1 MDINGAVVLVTGANR
16 GLGRAFA
23 RELVKRGAKVYAGAR
38 NPASVVDEGVI
49 PVQLDVT
56 DDASVEAAAKELGD
70 VSIVVN
76 NAGVIVPGVG
86 VGVDSIRTEFEV
98 NFFGIVRTTDAFAP
112 ILKANGGGAIV
123 NVLSVASFTGSA
135 DWRGYAASKAAAWSL
150 TKSTRDALQE
160 QGTNVIAVHA
170 GFIDTDMAASVDAPK
185 ITPEDVVSQVLQAI
199 ENGDDEVLADD
210 NTRAVKAS
218 LAS

>member
-1 MDINGAVVLVTGANR
+1 MDIDGAVVLVTGANR

-23 RELVKRGAKVYAGAR
+23 RELAQRGAKVYAGAR
-38 NPASVVDEGVI
+38 NPASVVDEGVV

-70 VSIVVN
+70 VSIVIN
-76 NAGVIVPGVG
+76 NAGVIVPGAG
-86 VGVDSIRTEFEV
+86 ADSIRAEFEV

-112 ILKANGGGAIV
+112 VLKANGGGAIV
-123 NVLSVASFTGSA
+123 NVLSVASFIGSA

-150 TKSTRDALQE
+150 TKSTRDALRE

-170 GFIDTDMAASVDAPK
+170 GFIDTDMAAGVDAPK

-199 ENGDDEVLADD
+199 QNGDDEVLADD

>member
-56 DDASVEAAAKELGD
+56 YGASVQAAAKERGD

-76 NAGVIVPGVG
+76 NAGVIVPG

-123 NVLSVASFTGSA
+123 NVLSVAS
-135 DWRGYAASKAAAWSL
+135 
-150 TKSTRDALQE
+150 
-160 QGTNVIAVHA
+160 
-170 GFIDTDMAASVDAPK
+170 
-185 ITPEDVVSQVLQAI
+185 
-199 ENGDDEVLADD
+199 
-210 NTRAVKAS
+210 
-218 LAS
+218 

>member
-1 MDINGAVVLVTGANR
+1 MDFNGAAVLVTGANR

-23 RELVKRGAKVYAGAR
+23 QELARRGAKVYAGAR

-70 VSIVVN
+70 VSIVIN
-76 NAGVIVPGVG
+76 NAGVLVG
-86 VGVDSIRTEFEV
+86 GADVDSIKAEFEV
-98 NFFGIVRTTDAFAP
+98 NFFGIVRTTDTFAP

-123 NVLSVASFTGSA
+123 NVLSILSFIGRA
-135 DWRGYAASKAAAWSL
+135 GWRGYAASKAAGWSL
-150 TKSTRDALQE
+150 TQSTREALRD

-170 GFIDTDMAASVDAPK
+170 GFIDTDMAAAQTGPK
-185 ITPEDVVSQVLQAI
+185 ITPESVVSQVLQAI
-199 ENGDDEVLADD
+199 ENGDDEVLADER
-210 NTRAVKAS
+210 TRSVKAA

>member
-76 NAGVIVPGVG
+76 NAGVIVPG

>member
-1 MDINGAVVLVTGANR
+1 MDFNGAAVLVTGANR

-38 NPASVVDEGVI
+38 NPASVVDDGVI

-70 VSIVVN
+70 VSIVIN
-76 NAGVIVPGVG
+76 NAGVLVG
-86 VGVDSIRTEFEV
+86 GADVDSIKAEFEV

-123 NVLSVASFTGSA
+123 NVLSILSFLGLPA
-135 DWRGYAASKAAAWSL
+135 WRGYAASKAAGWSL
-150 TKSTRDALQE
+150 TKSTREALRE

-170 GFIDTDMAASVDAPK
+170 GFIDTDMAAAQDGPK
-185 ITPEDVVSQVLQAI
+185 ITPESVVSQVLQAI
-199 ENGDDEVLADD
+199 QDGDDEVLADD
-210 NTRAVKAS
+210 GTRAVKAA